1 MPFQN
6 LMNCR
11 RWGCSNASLP
21 FFVVVIYLEIWLTI
35 RLNARINHFLVF
47 SFSFFLHHAFYLLYS
62 TSLPAFIR
70 VSSSHHW
77 ESTLILLSM
86 YPDWP
91 HPFIKSDKSFPFT
104 SDATNLPPFPPGL
117 PLSFPPPYL
126 QWLYNYIRIKNA
138 NGAGASQSL
147 GWPILQL
154 MMGHSVERRAGMK
167 ENLNEADPHTKAR
180 PVEKACS
187 LPTK

>member
-1 MPFQN
+1 MT
-6 LMNCR
+6 CKTKCK
-11 RWGCSNASLP
+11 CSS
-21 FFVVVIYLEIWLTI
+21 
-35 RLNARINHFLVF
+35 
-47 SFSFFLHHAFYLLYS
+47 SSFLHEEKERQS
-62 TSLPAFIR
+62 TYCTFQPASIG

-77 ESTLILLSM
+77 ENTLILLSM

-91 HPFIKSDKSFPFT
+91 HPFIKSDKSFAFT
-104 SDATNLPPFPPGL
+104 SDATF

-126 QWLYNYIRIKNA
+126 ESLYDCYIWIKNA

-154 MMGHSVERRAGMK
+154 MMGHSVGRRAGMK
-167 ENLNEADPHTKAR
+167 ENLNEADPHTKAQ
-180 PVEKACS
+180 PVGKTCS